1 MHNVTRRKWLRGLT
15 VSALLGIAA
24 CGILGPDLIDDTGTI
39 RFSSDEGGC
48 WTIETTGETFLP
60 LQLGDEFKVDGLG
73 VRFTAERQESA
84 ARICPGAPV
93 HLREIEA
100 FGS

>member
-1 MHNVTRRKWLRGLT
+1 MHHATRGNWLRRLT
-15 VSALLGIAA
+15 VSAVVGMAA

-39 RFSSDEGGC
+39 GFWEGEGGC
-48 WTIETTGETFLP
+48 WTINASDETLSP
-60 LQLGDEFKVDGLG
+60 LNLSDQFKVVGLK

-84 ARICPGAPV
+84 AMICPGAPV

-100 FGS
+100 LGS

>member
-1 MHNVTRRKWLRGLT
+1 MHHATRRNWLRRLT
-15 VSALLGIAA
+15 VSAVVGTAA

-39 RFSSDEGGC
+39 RFFSDEGGC
-48 WTIETTGETFLP
+48 WTTETTSESLCP
-60 LQLGDEFKVDGLG
+60 LQLGEEFKVDGLR

-84 ARICPGAPV
+84 AMVCPGAPV